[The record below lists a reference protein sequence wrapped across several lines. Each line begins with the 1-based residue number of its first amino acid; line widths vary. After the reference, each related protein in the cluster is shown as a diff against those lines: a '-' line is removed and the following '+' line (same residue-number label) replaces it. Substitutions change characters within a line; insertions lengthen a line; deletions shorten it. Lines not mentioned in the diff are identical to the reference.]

1 MISNPDLILYACIA
15 KGSTILAEFAS
26 PTAEPGIEEI
36 AHKCIGIAPPPHHT
50 TFSQTAKK
58 KTYTFLI
65 DDPFVYFAVYHHDL
79 AKLESSWFIDRVKIS
94 FLELIAS
101 NSVRDLENLTSLCFQ
116 AEFSP
121 QFREIL
127 ALDLD
132 LGMDSLTETTSKDSR
147 NPSMDSTKEKTVPL
161 LKKKKKRSSG
171 VCSIGG
177 MEDKSSSGGGH
188 RRGKDGS
195 GLSCG
200 GMSDHGGKMMM
211 NGGGGVL
218 MGENRSV
225 DGGGRNHAREFSVAM
240 SPKSGG
246 LYMLESRQKAK
257 QMWRKHVWVVLTL
270 DLVICAVLFFV
281 WLWVCRGFTCI
292 DG

>member
-36 AHKCIGIAPPPHHT
+36 AHKCIGIAPPPPHHT

-101 NSVRDLENLTSLCFQ
+101 NSVRDLDNLAALCFQ

-161 LKKKKKRSSG
+161 LKKKKKKRSSG

-177 MEDKSSSGGGH
+177 MEDKSSGGGGH
-188 RRGKDGS
+188 RGHRRREQ
-195 GLSCG
+195 SCG
-200 GMSDHGGKMMM
+200 GLGKRK
-211 NGGGGVL
+211 GSERKK
-218 MGENRSV
+218 MG
-225 DGGGRNHAREFSVAM
+225 
-240 SPKSGG
+240 
-246 LYMLESRQKAK
+246 
-257 QMWRKHVWVVLTL
+257 
-270 DLVICAVLFFV
+270 
-281 WLWVCRGFTCI
+281 
-292 DG
+292 

>member
-26 PTAEPGIEEI
+26 PSEPGIEEI
-36 AHKCIGIAPPPHHT
+36 AQKCIGIAPPHHT
-50 TFSQTAKK
+50 TFSHTAKK

-65 DDPFVYFAVYHHDL
+65 DDPFVYFTVFHHDL
-79 AKLESSWFIDRVKIS
+79 AKLESSWFIDRVKVS

-101 NSVRDLENLTSLCFQ
+101 NSLRDLDNLASLCFQ
-116 AEFSP
+116 AEFYP
-121 QFREIL
+121 LFREIL

-132 LGMDSLTETTSKDSR
+132 LGDSLTETTSKDSR
-147 NPSMDSTKEKTVPL
+147 NPSMDSTKEKTVTRPL
-161 LKKKKKRSSG
+161 LMKKKKRSSG

-177 MEDKSSSGGGH
+177 MEDKSSSGGGGH
-188 RRGKDGS
+188 HRGKDGS

-218 MGENRSV
+218 VGENGSV
-225 DGGGRNHAREFSVAM
+225 DGSGHHTREFSVAM
-240 SPKSGG
+240 TPKSGG